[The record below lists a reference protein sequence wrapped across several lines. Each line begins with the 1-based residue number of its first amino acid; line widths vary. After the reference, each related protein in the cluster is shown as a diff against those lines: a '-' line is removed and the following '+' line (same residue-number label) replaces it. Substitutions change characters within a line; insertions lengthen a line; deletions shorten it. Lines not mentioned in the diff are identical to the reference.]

1 MSYNKVKTKEKSELE
16 MGGHIDLSGECQL
29 KLHYSLVSLA
39 RSLFYFSEYSYIWSM
54 MTIEANQYI
63 SGLVSKGETNVSFK
77 LWSLPLC

>member
-1 MSYNKVKTKEKSELE
+1 MSYNKVTTKEKSELE

-54 MTIEANQYI
+54 MTI
-63 SGLVSKGETNVSFK
+63 
-77 LWSLPLC
+77 

>member
-1 MSYNKVKTKEKSELE
+1 
-16 MGGHIDLSGECQL
+16 
-29 KLHYSLVSLA
+29 
-39 RSLFYFSEYSYIWSM
+39 M